1 MQWAQALSA
10 TDGRTARRSPG
21 GAQGTE
27 GMSPQA
33 GFGGR
38 LCVSGGATAEAAQKR
53 EVEYFSIS

>member
-1 MQWAQALSA
+1 MLSA

-21 GAQGTE
+21 EAQGTE
-27 GMSPQA
+27 NKSPQV

-38 LCVSGGATAEAAQKR
+38 LCVSGGVTAEAAQKR